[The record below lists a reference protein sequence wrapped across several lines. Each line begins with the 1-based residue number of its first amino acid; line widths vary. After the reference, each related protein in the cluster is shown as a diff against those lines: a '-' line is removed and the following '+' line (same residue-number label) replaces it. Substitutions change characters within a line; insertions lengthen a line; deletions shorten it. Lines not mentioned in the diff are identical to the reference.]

1 MSSLSLNITM
11 ILPQNR
17 LCSFR
22 CSTLESIRKH
32 ILKTAKH
39 RGERVYSCE
48 LCSMF
53 GSDSASEF
61 ARHLGQEHSGV
72 LETSFDVQS
81 HIEGYFAL

>member
-1 MSSLSLNITM
+1 MSKNVCKIAT
-11 ILPQNR
+11 N
-17 LCSFR
+17 
-22 CSTLESIRKH
+22 
-32 ILKTAKH
+32 LKIHMYIQIA
-39 RGERVYSCE
+39 

-81 HIEGYFAL
+81 HIEGYFVL